1 MLREMKE
8 QKMLYL
14 IGYYLILMCP
24 YCTISPLNS
33 SHVQITG
40 SSPPVISWCPVV
52 VMVVV
57 NEKAGTINKYIKK
70 GEKSGKV

>member
-1 MLREMKE
+1 
-8 QKMLYL
+8 
-14 IGYYLILMCP
+14 MCP